1 MRSIQLSLSLSLSLF
16 ENANFLRAFSLLPV
30 EEEEEEEAN
39 LRFLALSFDSAN
51 CQICCFATATQSCLL
66 FSSLLS
72 VNLQSCLF
80 SKLFGVL

>member
-1 MRSIQLSLSLSLSLF
+1 MRSIQLSLSLF

-30 EEEEEEEAN
+30 EEEEEEEEAN